1 MRLVIEGW
9 YWDEDNLG
17 HLGHGLTS
25 DIVEQV
31 SDGTPKFRSN
41 GKKRSASYQMIGPDR
56 GGRMWTVCI
65 VEAEVPYEPGLWMAI
80 TGWPSD
86 APEKDWYKRSRR

>member
-1 MRLVIEGW
+1 MIGGW
-9 YWDEDNLG
+9 YWDEDNLE

-31 SDGTPKFRSN
+31 SDVAPKFRSN
-41 GKKRSASYQMIGPDR
+41 GKKHSASRQMIGPDR
-56 GGRMWTVCI
+56 GGGMWTVCI
-65 VEAEVPYEPGLWMAI
+65 VEADIPHEPDLWMAI

-86 APEKDWYKRSRR
+86 KTEKDWYKRSSK